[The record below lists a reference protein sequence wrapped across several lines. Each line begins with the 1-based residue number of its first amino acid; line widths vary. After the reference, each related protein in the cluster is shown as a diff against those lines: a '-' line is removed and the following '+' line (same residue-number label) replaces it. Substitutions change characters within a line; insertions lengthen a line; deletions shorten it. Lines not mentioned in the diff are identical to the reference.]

1 MTRPLNVSWL
11 KSSVI
16 LSVFLGVFWAASQSV
31 GAQER
36 PQYSAD
42 GIEVPGASSGEPR
55 IEWSKSLGLEHLD
68 DAALAWGSSRKCVS
82 CHTNGTYLLIRPIM
96 TQSVGAP
103 NRKIRDFFVRQLD
116 EIRRL
121 DPEKAKTQGTRAA
134 QVIYIAAGLAQ
145 WDRYVEKSL
154 SVETEEAMDL
164 MFEMQGESGSW
175 HNLDCWPPFESHP
188 YSLAQTAAMAIAS
201 APGWLQKKEG
211 GASHAE
217 AISRLRDFLKTS
229 ELPHDYARVLKL
241 WSSLQLDGIVTESE
255 KRTMVNM
262 ILDKQQPDG
271 GWAMRNF
278 GTPEQWGQGSRA
290 SKLRDEPAEE
300 QSNSDGHMTGLVLWV
315 LTEAGLGMENEQIR
329 RGIDWLKTNQRES
342 GRWWTRSLN
351 TDQSHYITYSGTT
364 YAMAVLSRFE

>member
-1 MTRPLNVSWL
+1 MTRPLNVPGL
-11 KSSVI
+11 KSSLL
-16 LSVFLGVFWAASQSV
+16 LSVLLGVVWAASQIV

-42 GIEVPGASSGEPR
+42 GIEVPGAKSDEPR
-55 IEWSKSLGLEHLD
+55 IEWSKSRGLEHLD

-96 TQSVGAP
+96 TPSVGAP
-103 NRKIRDFFVRQLD
+103 DRKIRDFFVRQLE

-145 WDRYVEKSL
+145 WDRYVAKRL
-154 SVETEEAMDL
+154 SVETEEAIDL

-188 YSLAQTAAMAIAS
+188 YSLAQTAAMALAS
-201 APGWLQKKEG
+201 APGWLQKQDG
-211 GASHAE
+211 GGTHAE
-217 AISRLRDFLKTS
+217 AVSRLRDFLKTS

-241 WSSLQLDGIVTESE
+241 WSALQLDGILTESE
-255 KRTMVNM
+255 KRAFVKM
-262 ILDKQQPDG
+262 ILDKQQADG
-271 GWAMRNF
+271 GWTMRTF
-278 GTPEQWGQGSRA
+278 ATPEQWGQGSRA

-315 LTEAGLGMENEQIR
+315 LTESGLGVENEQIR
-329 RGIDWLKTNQRES
+329 RGIAWLKDNQRES

-351 TDQSHYITYSGTT
+351 TDQSHYITYSGTA

>member
-1 MTRPLNVSWL
+1 MTRRLNVSGL
-11 KSSVI
+11 NSLLLFSV
-16 LSVFLGVFWAASQSV
+16 LLGVVWPASQIV

-42 GIEVPGASSGEPR
+42 GIEVPGAKSDEPR
-55 IEWSKSLGLEHLD
+55 IEWSRSRGLEHLD

-96 TQSVGAP
+96 TPSVGAP
-103 NRKIRDFFVRQLD
+103 DRKIRDFFVRQLE

-145 WDRYVEKSL
+145 WDRYVSKRL
-154 SVETEEAMDL
+154 SVETEEAIDL

-188 YSLAQTAAMAIAS
+188 YSLAQTAAMALAS
-201 APGWLQKKEG
+201 APGWLQKQDGG
-211 GASHAE
+211 GAHTE

-241 WSSLQLDGIVTESE
+241 WSALQLDGILTKSE
-255 KRTMVNM
+255 KRSFVEM
-262 ILDKQQPDG
+262 ILDKQQADG
-271 GWAMRNF
+271 GWTMRTF
-278 GTPEQWGQGSRA
+278 ATPEQWGQGSRA

-300 QSNSDGHMTGLVLWV
+300 QSKSDGHMTGLVLWV
-315 LTEAGLGMENEQIR
+315 LTESGLGIENEQIR
-329 RGIDWLKTNQRES
+329 RGIAWLKDNQRES

-351 TDQSHYITYSGTT
+351 TDQSHYITYSGTA